1 MASIRERHGGTGD
14 IPKALLEDK
23 RRPGTSTGDKHSLC
37 QKLESATGLGGP
49 SSREACGPRPAGPR
63 GSSWGRLSDCSR
75 GTTEPAPR
83 TRCLPLIRLSLRLR
97 TERPAHRRME
107 PEGVVMSALAGLRCS
122 CSRGHGFTR
131 RSSPGACRLL
141 SPSPSFRRLKAT
153 LAPPLWGDRTVSV
166 AGGRLGHPVS
176 PAVLRGARGNGC
188 EWTQHLPGRQV
199 ADAASAER
207 FRGARPRPLPVA
219 FSHQE
224 HLFRFGARV

>member
-1 MASIRERHGGTGD
+1 MTAHGG
-14 IPKALLEDK
+14 PQSPA
-23 RRPGTSTGDKHSLC
+23 RPGRLQARPSHTLPAADPTFPPAEDRATSTQADG
-37 QKLESATGLGGP
+37 TRGG
-49 SSREACGPRPAGPR
+49 SDERFGRPQMQ
-63 GSSWGRLSDCSR
+63 LF
-75 GTTEPAPR
+75 
-83 TRCLPLIRLSLRLR
+83 
-97 TERPAHRRME
+97 
-107 PEGVVMSALAGLRCS
+107 
-122 CSRGHGFTR
+122 SRGHGFPR

-224 HLFRFGARV
+224 HLFGLEPVSREEWQGDLLPSCQAPLPGRSLQLRIFPGVASSGVPPVAPKQTNKSRPRMSHEMDVEARL